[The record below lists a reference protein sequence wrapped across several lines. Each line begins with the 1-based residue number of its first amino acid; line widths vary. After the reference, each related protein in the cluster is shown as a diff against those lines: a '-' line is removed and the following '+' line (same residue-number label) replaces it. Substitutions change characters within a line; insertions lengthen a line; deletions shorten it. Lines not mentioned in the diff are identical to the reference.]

1 MSTATSP
8 RWSPV
13 DDDTHDLLTA
23 VAEPHPIVGADA
35 QEICLAA
42 CRADALAHDGMVS
55 VNRVRELMAEKDIPA
70 RRYSAL
76 WAHCTGR
83 GKPMV
88 KALDDQGHNIW
99 EECEGSTSGND
110 GRPFPLRRWVSE
122 AGR

>member
-1 MSTATSP
+1 MSITTSP

-35 QEICLAA
+35 VEMFLNA
-42 CRADALAHDGMVS
+42 CRHDAATHAGLVS
-55 VNRVRELMAEKDIPA
+55 VNRVRQLLADKDIPA

-76 WAHCTGR
+76 WAHFTGR

-88 KALDDQGHNIW
+88 KAVDDQGRNIW
-99 EECEGSTSGND
+99 EECTGSTSGND
-110 GRPFPLRRWVSE
+110 GRPFPLRRWVQS
-122 AGR
+122 